1 MPPSMQVGLRGSRSP
16 RVRARRGVAA
26 SHGRRVTNSTL
37 QLKLDEM
44 GRQLRTIQG
53 CLREDPAQDR
63 GKIREDLKA
72 LQRLLDETRQV
83 VAAFPARA
91 APVPAD
97 TGILDGPSTPS
108 TGIASNVSLHARS
121 EGGSVLVRI
130 LGAEQECRWVNAA
143 WIEFAGPPMEAF
155 LGKGWLENVH
165 PKDRARC
172 ARIFRKA
179 FLSSRLYAME
189 FRLARKTG
197 EYGWLLEIGAPH
209 LDAEGTVDGYVTTAI
224 EISQHKNAEQN
235 VRLYQLRLRT
245 LMADLLLIEEHE
257 RRGLARDLHDGLSQ
271 TIALTQIKLSALRL
285 SVPRKVRESVDEIQV
300 LIQQTNRAAR
310 SISFELSPPILHDLG
325 LQPAVQWL
333 VENIHQR
340 YGVDVLLEDDGR
352 PKPADERTRVI
363 LFRSI
368 RELLINAAKHARA
381 RRIRVCLRREDDE
394 VDAVV
399 EDDGVGMTSDVEN
412 IEGSGLLSIRERIRH
427 VGGSM
432 SIHSEAGRGTRV
444 RLRAPI
450 ETGDPGTFEVAK

>member
-1 MPPSMQVGLRGSRSP
+1 M
-16 RVRARRGVAA
+16 
-26 SHGRRVTNSTL
+26 TKSTL

-44 GRQLRTIQG
+44 GRHLRSIQG
-53 CLREDPAQDR
+53 SLRKDQAHNR
-63 GKIREDLKA
+63 AKLREDLKA
-72 LQRLLDETRQV
+72 LQRSLDDTRQV
-83 VAAFPARA
+83 VAALPASA
-91 APVPAD
+91 APVPKDAGNLVEHS
-97 TGILDGPSTPS
+97 TASIGIPTNMNLR
-108 TGIASNVSLHARS
+108 ARS
-121 EGGSVLVRI
+121 EGGPVLVRI

-143 WIEFAGPPMEAF
+143 WIEFAGASMEAF
-155 LGKGWLENVH
+155 LGKGWLEVVH

-172 ARIFRKA
+172 AGIFRKA
-179 FLSSRLYAME
+179 FVSSRLYAME

-197 EYGWLLEIGAPH
+197 EYGWILEIGAPH
-209 LDAEGTVDGYVTTAI
+209 LDAEGTVDGYVATAI
-224 EISQHKNAEQN
+224 EISQHKNAEQS
-235 VRLYQLRLRT
+235 VRHYQMRLRT
-245 LMADLLLIEEHE
+245 LMADLLLTEEHE

-285 SVPRKVRESVDEIQV
+285 SVPGKERESVDEIQA
-300 LIQQTNRAAR
+300 LIQQANRAAR

-381 RRIRVCLRREDDE
+381 RRIRVCLKREEDE

-399 EDDGVGMTSDVEN
+399 EDDGVGMTSEVEN
-412 IEGSGLLSIRERIRH
+412 IEGSGLLSIRERIGH

-450 ETGDPGTFEVAK
+450 QTGDPGTIEVGR